1 MVVEHQR
8 NTNLLFAGTETGLF
22 VSIDRGE
29 NWFRMKGNFPTVP
42 VDDLVIHPRDND
54 LVVGTHGRSIY
65 ILDDLSPLEHL
76 TPEVLHSDVELF
88 EVRPTYPFLPWKH
101 ESYGAQRQ
109 FVGENPPNG
118 AILTYFLGMDGE
130 DEVVIDIH
138 DDKDNPIRTLEGDA
152 RKGMRRVVWDL
163 RVPPPEGVD
172 GARGPLVPPG
182 VYRVRLTVGSQSR
195 ETEVEVRINPVSGI
209 SSEELTERFNFLM
222 ESRGLV
228 AELTDAGQRAKKI
241 IEQIDKFLEG
251 PGKEAPE
258 PLRRAAE
265 DVLNEAKLVQTELV
279 GPGGRSS
286 FRHPSLEMQVGRLFA
301 EIDGDA
307 VRQGTFHG
315 PTAIQSARMAT
326 LKQKAGVELERLE
339 QLIETIVPE
348 LNQKIEAA
356 KLPWIRIE

>member
-1 MVVEHQR
+1 MSRVVASHASERRAYVCFDRHQLDDFSPYIFTTDDSGGTWRSVSEDLPDVGWVNVVVEHQR

-258 PLRRAAE
+258 PLRRGCGRCVE
-265 DVLNEAKLVQTELV
+265 RSQV
-279 GPGGRSS
+279 GPNRARGAR
-286 FRHPSLEMQVGRLFA
+286 
-301 EIDGDA
+301 
-307 VRQGTFHG
+307 RQ
-315 PTAIQSARMAT
+315 
-326 LKQKAGVELERLE
+326 
-339 QLIETIVPE
+339 IVIPPP
-348 LNQKIEAA
+348 Q
-356 KLPWIRIE
+356 P